1 MRERQPATSARSAGR
16 QAASRAAPATPRPV
30 LSPSSAGV
38 LALQRAAG
46 NTAVTGC
53 LQRLRA
59 ERERRGPDGTERR
72 SAVDAVLG
80 SPGQPL
86 AARLRAEM
94 EARLGADFSDV
105 RVHTGPAARRS
116 AAALG
121 ARAYTSGSHVVV
133 GDGGVD
139 RRVLAHELTH
149 VLQQRRGPVA
159 GTADGTGLRISH
171 PSDRHERAAE
181 ENAARA
187 LSGRTP
193 GGRAPEPGGGVPRV
207 RRSSSPVP
215 VQRVIHQEPSYV
227 AKGGGK
233 TSLTNRGDID
243 IEERDG
249 NVYVRVYQTVF
260 APVTGDSG
268 HKDVH
273 QGPDGSIDFRNQ
285 RDSAWLNMGRPWRSM
300 HYMRTYQWQ
309 KNRDAPGGFA
319 PPTARTTPLVR
330 SFLVPLETYRRVTE
344 NAVSEKQINSVDDP
358 RNMNQSTDKAKDSD
372 QYQIRGAWMS
382 EVAATALA
390 GSLVTYAP
398 DQLTEELRREPRH
411 GSVEPLSALLGRL
424 SMPDLEDFPEYRP
437 AGARQGAGLLLPLDQ
452 GRMPDDRAQRK
463 HIERLER
470 LLTDAFPDDGNTGTR
485 QVGNA
490 RAELKRFWGR
500 PGDVDWEALHDR
512 VRRAMNYAGM
522 PAVLAEV
529 FGTAEGKAALPDGGG
544 FRVRDFGG
552 TAAPA
557 GAAAGHRRKPPRSGG
572 FGARRA
578 R

>member
-1 MRERQPATSARSAGR
+1 MRERQPATSARSADR
-16 QAASRAAPATPRPV
+16 QAVSRAAPATPRPL

-46 NTAVTGC
+46 NAAVTGG

-59 ERERRGPDGTERR
+59 
-72 SAVDAVLG
+72 
-80 SPGQPL
+80 
-86 AARLRAEM
+86 
-94 EARLGADFSDV
+94 
-105 RVHTGPAARRS
+105 
-116 AAALG
+116 
-121 ARAYTSGSHVVV
+121 
-133 GDGGVD
+133 
-139 RRVLAHELTH
+139 
-149 VLQQRRGPVA
+149 
-159 GTADGTGLRISH
+159 
-171 PSDRHERAAE
+171 AE
-181 ENAARA
+181 EHAARA
-187 LSGRTP
+187 R
-193 GGRAPEPGGGVPRV
+193 GGRATEPGGGVARVPRP
-207 RRSSSPVP
+207 SSPVP
-215 VQRVIHQEPSYV
+215 VLRRVIHQEPSYV

-260 APVTGDSG
+260 APVMGDSG

-285 RDSAWLNMGRPWRSM
+285 RDSAWLNMGRPWRAM

-344 NAVSEKQINSVDDP
+344 NAVGEKQINSVDDP

-424 SMPDLEDFPEYRP
+424 SMPDPEDFPEYRP
-437 AGARQGAGLLLPLDQ
+437 AGARQGPGLLLPLDNQ
-452 GRMPDDRAQRK
+452 GKMPDDRAQRK
-463 HIERLER
+463 HIERLDR
-470 LLTDAFPDDGNTGTR
+470 LLSDAFPDDGNTGTR

-490 RAELKRFWGR
+490 RAELERFWGR
-500 PGDVDWEALHDR
+500 PGDVDWEVLHDR

-529 FGTAEGKAALPDGGG
+529 FGTAEVKAALPGGGG

-557 GAAAGHRRKPPRSGG
+557 GTAAGHRRKPPRSGG
-572 FGARRA
+572 SGARRA

>member
-1 MRERQPATSARSAGR
+1 MRERQPATSARSADR
-16 QAASRAAPATPRPV
+16 PPASRAAPAAPRPL

-46 NTAVTGC
+46 NAAVTGC
-53 LQRLRA
+53 LRRLRA
-59 ERERRGPDGTERR
+59 DRERRGPDGAERR

-86 AARLRAEM
+86 AARPRAEM

-105 RVHTGPAARRS
+105 RVHTGP
-116 AAALG
+116 
-121 ARAYTSGSHVVV
+121 
-133 GDGGVD
+133 
-139 RRVLAHELTH
+139 
-149 VLQQRRGPVA
+149 VA
-159 GTADGTGLRISH
+159 GTDDGTGLRISH
-171 PSDRHERAAE
+171 PADRHERAAE

-193 GGRAPEPGGGVPRV
+193 GGRTPEPGGGVPRV

-249 NVYVRVYQTVF
+249 KVYVRVYQTVF

-344 NAVSEKQINSVDDP
+344 NAVGEKQINSVDDP

-398 DQLTEELRREPRH
+398 DQLTEELGREPRH

-437 AGARQGAGLLLPLDQ
+437 AGERQGAGLLLPLDQ

-470 LLTDAFPDDGNTGTR
+470 LLTDAFPEDGNTGAR
-485 QVGNA
+485 QVGKA
-490 RAELKRFWGR
+490 RDELKRFWGR
-500 PGDVDWEALHDR
+500 PGDVDWEVLHDR

-529 FGTAEGKAALPDGGG
+529 FGTAEVKAALPDGGG

-557 GAAAGHRRKPPRSGG
+557 GAAAGHRRRPPRSGG
-572 FGARRA
+572 SGARRA